1 MSWALCWQFSR
12 SPGNMPNFH
21 LNLHISLLQSH
32 TLWRFTHSYI
42 LWHKGRNE
50 IFLSLSLNL
59 SFNSQISDVLARS
72 IRSLSLICWDLFSAS
87 LIFKELKKKTL
98 SHCFSY
104 EIYSQVIST
113 SETELYKWI
122 TEWFY
127 MRLHPIITLWNS
139 SHLCM

>member
-32 TLWRFTHSYI
+32 TLWRFTHSHV

-50 IFLSLSLNL
+50 IFLSLSLSLSLNL
-59 SFNSQISDVLARS
+59 SLNSQISDVLARS

-87 LIFKELKKKTL
+87 LIFKELKKKKTL

-122 TEWFY
+122 TEWGY
-127 MRLHPIITLWNS
+127 TPS
-139 SHLCM
+139 